1 MFDAT
6 NTPEY
11 CLTDAR
17 IVTADAVIHGS
28 VTVVDGRITAIGA
41 PDAPGLGMGG
51 DYLIPGL
58 VDVHTDHV
66 ETHVFP
72 RNGVTWA
79 PAPALAAHDGV
90 VVAGGVTTVFDSLCV
105 GAAMHNPQRRALLVP
120 LLAALENAQREGM
133 FRADHLVHL
142 RCEICDPET
151 VDLVDAA
158 IASPSVHLVS
168 VMDHT
173 PGDRQVLDVEDW
185 VHDVARYMKV
195 SLETSRE
202 MTEELI
208 ARSARVVPGV
218 RAHVIDAAR
227 KRGIPVMSH
236 DDRTVAH
243 VDEAL
248 AEGVT
253 VSEFPVTREAAAR
266 AREVGQAIVV
276 GAPNF
281 VRGGSQSGN
290 VAVKELLAL
299 GLVDVLAS
307 DYVPGSLLTAA
318 FGIADD
324 PDLHIDLPRA
334 IAMVSRRPAEI
345 AGLSDRGVI
354 AEGMR
359 ADLVRVQRLGGH
371 IHVASVWREGRRV
384 Y

>member
-6 NTPEY
+6 TFPEY
-11 CLTDAR
+11 RLSDAR

-28 VTVVDGRITAIGA
+28 VTVAGGRIVAIGA
-41 PDAPGLGMGG
+41 PDAPGIGMGG

-58 VDVHTDHV
+58 VDLHTDHV

-120 LLAALENAQREGM
+120 LLAALETARAGGM

-151 VDLVDAA
+151 VELVDSA
-158 IASPSVHLVS
+158 ITSPSVRLVS

-185 VHDVARYMKV
+185 VQDVARYMKV

-202 MTEELI
+202 MTGELI
-208 ARSARVVPGV
+208 ERSARVVPAV
-218 RAHVIDAAR
+218 RAHVIAAAR
-227 KRGIPVMSH
+227 ARGIPVMSH

-243 VDEAL
+243 VDEAQ

-266 AREVGQAIVV
+266 AREVGQAVVV
-276 GAPNF
+276 GAPNY

-290 VAVKELLAL
+290 VAVKALLGL
-299 GLVDVLAS
+299 GLVDILAS

-318 FGIADD
+318 FGIAED
-324 PDLHIDLPRA
+324 PDLEIDLPQA
-334 IAMVSRRPAEI
+334 VAMVSRRPAEI
-345 AGLSDRGVI
+345 AGLADRGVI
-354 AEGMR
+354 AEGLR
-359 ADLVRVQRLGGH
+359 ADMVRVQREDGH
-371 IHVASVWREGRRV
+371 NHVAAVWREGRRV
-384 Y
+384 F